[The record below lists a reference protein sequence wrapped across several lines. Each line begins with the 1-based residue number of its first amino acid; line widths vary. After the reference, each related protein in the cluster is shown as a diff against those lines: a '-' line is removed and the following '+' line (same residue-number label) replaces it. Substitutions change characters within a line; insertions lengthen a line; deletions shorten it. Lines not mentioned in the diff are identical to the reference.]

1 MSCCKSTVSFNPFPP
16 SIWYLFL
23 HFWLWCNC
31 HVVPTRTYLKK
42 KKRKANNDDYCRFHA
57 RCWIWQATSYVSQ
70 WTKNAGLQVISRSP
84 YISGFTLKKKKKKK
98 WVAYDTTS
106 QDWRQ
111 DKLFHMAS
119 VLGRTVSW
127 LVVCGFRS
135 AKFHHHLSGAYPLEK
150 PSRYYLFGPEML
162 MCAIIIDINLTVRGP
177 IVQYSNTINTQIT
190 TSPYLWTIGK

>member
-1 MSCCKSTVSFNPFPP
+1 MTIIVDFMLAVESDRLPVTSVSGPKMR
-16 SIWYLFL
+16 
-23 HFWLWCNC
+23 
-31 HVVPTRTYLKK
+31 V
-42 KKRKANNDDYCRFHA
+42 CRSSHA
-57 RCWIWQATSYVSQ
+57 RRIYQ
-70 WTKNAGLQVISRSP
+70 GSP
-84 YISGFTLKKKKKKK
+84 LKKKKKK